1 MPNKLISKPVMSLA
15 TINTI
20 LNTAPIVIQGATRL
34 IKLIRD
40 QGNENKSEEEIPDT
54 IEGIKNE
61 VDRLHQRLDANNDSN
76 VEQIKLIEE
85 LAKQNESLAVQ
96 LKNTITQLNRITFLA
111 VIAILISIS
120 CLIYLIQ

>member
-1 MPNKLISKPVMSLA
+1 MVKKPIMGIG

-40 QGNENKSEEEIPDT
+40 QGNENKPDEIPET

-61 VDRLHQRLDANNDSN
+61 VDRLHLRLDTNNESN

-85 LAKQNESLAVQ
+85 LARQNESLATQ
-96 LKNTITQLNRITFLA
+96 LKNTITHLNRITILA
-111 VIAILISIS
+111 SIAMLVSIVCLVLLIS
-120 CLIYLIQ
+120 

>member
-1 MPNKLISKPVMSLA
+1 MSLA

-40 QGNENKSEEEIPDT
+40 QGDEAKEEVPET
-54 IEGIKNE
+54 IEGIKQE
-61 VDRLHQRLDANNDSN
+61 VEKLHQRLDASSSSD

-85 LAKQNESLAVQ
+85 LARQNESLATQ
-96 LKNTITQLNRITFLA
+96 LKTTMSQLNRLTVLAIVAVALAAAAVLLTFTLQA
-111 VIAILISIS
+111 
-120 CLIYLIQ
+120 

>member
-1 MPNKLISKPVMSLA
+1 MAKKPIMSLA

-40 QGNENKSEEEIPDT
+40 QGDENKPGEEIPDT
-54 IEGIKNE
+54 IDGIKNE
-61 VDRLHQRLDANNDSN
+61 VDRLHQRLDANDVSN

-85 LAKQNESLAVQ
+85 LAKQNESLATQ
-96 LKNTITQLNRITFLA
+96 LKGTITHLNRITILASIA
-111 VIAILISIS
+111 VIISIV
-120 CLIYLIQ
+120 CLVMIVS

>member
-1 MPNKLISKPVMSLA
+1 MNPG

-20 LNTAPIVIQGATRL
+20 LNTAPIVIQGTTRL

-40 QGNENKSEEEIPDT
+40 QGKENKPDEEIPDT
-54 IEGIKNE
+54 IDGIKNE
-61 VDRLHQRLDANNDSN
+61 VDQLHRRLDKNDESN

-96 LKNTITQLNRITFLA
+96 LKNTITQLNRMTILA
-111 VIAILISIS
+111 VIALLISIF
-120 CLIYLIQ
+120 CLLFLILSL

>member
-1 MPNKLISKPVMSLA
+1 MSLS

-40 QGNENKSEEEIPDT
+40 QGNDNKPEEEIPET
-54 IEGIKNE
+54 IEGIKKE
-61 VDRLHQRLDANNDSN
+61 VARLHQRLDTNDESN

-85 LAKQNESLAVQ
+85 LARQNESLAAQ
-96 LKNTITQLNRITFLA
+96 LKNTVTHLNRISILAIIAVVISIICLA
-111 VIAILISIS
+111 VFIS
-120 CLIYLIQ
+120 

>member
-1 MPNKLISKPVMSLA
+1 MAKKNIMSLG

-40 QGNENKSEEEIPDT
+40 QGNDNKPEEEIPET
-54 IEGIKNE
+54 IEGIKEE
-61 VDRLHQRLDANNDSN
+61 VARLHQRLDTNDESN

-85 LAKQNESLAVQ
+85 LARQNESLASQ
-96 LKNTITQLNRITFLA
+96 LKSTVTHLNRITVLA
-111 VIAILISIS
+111 IIAILISIVS
-120 CLIYLIQ
+120 LVYLLLV

>member
-1 MPNKLISKPVMSLA
+1 MSKKPIMSLA

-20 LNTAPIVIQGATRL
+20 LNTAPVVIQGATRL

-40 QGNENKSEEEIPDT
+40 QGEENKTEKEIPDT
-54 IEGIKNE
+54 IDGIKKE
-61 VDRLHQRLDANNDSN
+61 VDRLHQRLDANAESN

-96 LKNTITQLNRITFLA
+96 LKSTISQLNRITILA
-111 VIAILISIS
+111 VVALLISLFS
-120 CLIYLIQ
+120 LLYLLH

>member
-1 MPNKLISKPVMSLA
+1 MSLG

-40 QGNENKSEEEIPDT
+40 QGNNNNPEEEIPAS
-54 IEGIKNE
+54 IEGIKDE
-61 VDRLHQRLDANNDSN
+61 VERLHQRLDTNDDSN

-85 LAKQNESLAVQ
+85 LARQNESLATQ
-96 LKNTITQLNRITFLA
+96 LKSTVTHLNRITILA
-111 VIAILISIS
+111 IIAALFSIIS
-120 CLIYLIQ
+120 LIYLLYLL

>member
-1 MPNKLISKPVMSLA
+1 MSLG

-40 QGNENKSEEEIPDT
+40 QGNDNKPEEETPET
-54 IEGIKNE
+54 IEGIKEE
-61 VDRLHQRLDANNDSN
+61 VARLHQRLDTNDESN

-85 LAKQNESLAVQ
+85 LARQNESLATQ
-96 LKNTITQLNRITFLA
+96 LKNTITHLNRITILASIAILFSIVCLA
-111 VIAILISIS
+111 VIIN
-120 CLIYLIQ
+120 

>member
-1 MPNKLISKPVMSLA
+1 MSLS

-40 QGNENKSEEEIPDT
+40 QDKENKIEKEIPDT
-54 IEGIKNE
+54 IDGIKKE
-61 VDRLHQRLDANNDSN
+61 VERLHQRLDVNAKSN

-96 LKNTITQLNRITFLA
+96 LKNTISQLNRITILA
-111 VIAILISIS
+111 VIALLISLF
-120 CLIYLIQ
+120 CLLYLLH

>member
-1 MPNKLISKPVMSLA
+1 MSLS

-40 QGNENKSEEEIPDT
+40 QGDENKIEKEIPDT
-54 IEGIKNE
+54 IDGIKKE
-61 VDRLHQRLDANNDSN
+61 VDRLHQRLDANDESN

-96 LKNTITQLNRITFLA
+96 LKNTISQLNRITILA
-111 VIAILISIS
+111 VVALLISIF
-120 CLIYLIQ
+120 CLLYLLHLK